1 MRKSARFQYT
11 REGVTC
17 FIDIVADQVSAVEEG
32 TDGYRK
38 WCTLWCAHREFTVHG
53 TREEVL
59 KALGI
64 EPIDANGLIPSGRT
78 T

>member
-38 WCTLWCAHREFTVHG
+38 WCTLSYD
-53 TREEVL
+53 L
-59 KALGI
+59 
-64 EPIDANGLIPSGRT
+64 EPITSTWGRDDIGPQLPT
-78 T
+78 ASFIFWW